1 MKTEFQIKIYK
12 PTVILSSLTDL
23 ISEHNNSKRK
33 ELNLEDINGYIKCQS
48 YRFSMP
54 KLITEIIMDELVVME
69 DGENV
74 SFIIQQKVMVELAEE
89 KEVEAI

>member
-12 PTVILSSLTDL
+12 PTVILNSLTDL
-23 ISEHNNSKRK
+23 ISEHNNSERK

-54 KLITEIIMDELVVME
+54 KLITEIIMDELVVWENGE
-69 DGENV
+69 DV

-89 KEVEAI
+89 KEAEAI